1 MILIMNI
8 EVGPADHLTS
18 YRKIA
23 IASWR
28 HPRDPSTYS
37 WMDFPIEEA
46 EKFLASRSTDIPAT
60 MTHFVALALA
70 DCFRKQPEFDRLISF
85 GRVYPRKSTDAFIT
99 TLLRD
104 KKGKD
109 LTGFVLRDINKMS
122 LSEVAAQSARE
133 TEKLRKGED
142 PEMESVKKKVGF
154 LPAAILRV
162 VFAIQEFVAY
172 TLNQD
177 PRILGMPKDRF
188 GSFMISNIGALGL
201 ERGLIPLSPYSR
213 CPVIIGLGKPRE
225 APVVREGE
233 IVVAKVMTVSMTFDH
248 RIADGVQGAFVLRRL
263 EKIFARPEAFPEVFA
278 AAEDSQDVLPG

>member
-1 MILIMNI
+1 MNI
-8 EVGPADHLTS
+8 EVGPPDHLTS

-28 HPRDPSTYS
+28 HPRDPTTYS
-37 WMDFPIEEA
+37 WMDFPVDKAEA
-46 EKFLASRSTDIPAT
+46 FLASASTSTPAT

-85 GRVYPRKSTDAFIT
+85 GRIYPRKSTDAFIT

-122 LSEVAAQSARE
+122 LEDVAAQSAVE
-133 TEKLRKGED
+133 TERLRKGED
-142 PEMESVKKKVGF
+142 REMESVKKKVGF
-154 LPAAILRV
+154 LPVAVLRV

-172 TLNQD
+172 TLNRD
-177 PRILGMPKDRF
+177 PSWLGMPKDRF

-213 CPVIIGLGKPRE
+213 CPVIVGLGKPRE
-225 APVVREGE
+225 APVVRDGE
-233 IVVAKVMTVSMTFDH
+233 VVVTRVMTVSMTFDH

-263 EKIFARPEAFPEVFA
+263 EKIFARPEGFPEIFA
-278 AAEDSQDVLPG
+278 SAEEAESEGL

>member
-1 MILIMNI
+1 MMFPMNI
-8 EVGPADHLTS
+8 DVGPPDHLTS

-28 HPRDPSTYS
+28 HPRDPTTYS
-37 WMDFPIEEA
+37 WMDFPVDKVEE
-46 EKFLASRSTDIPAT
+46 FLAARSDDTAAT

-85 GRVYPRKSTDAFIT
+85 GRIYPRKSTDAFIT

-122 LSEVAAQSARE
+122 LEEVAAQSARE

-142 PEMESVKKKVGF
+142 KEMESVKKKVGF
-154 LPAAILRV
+154 LPAAVLRI

-172 TLNQD
+172 TLNWD

-225 APVVREGE
+225 APVVRDGE
-233 IVVAKVMTVSMTFDH
+233 VVVTKVMTVSMTFDH
-248 RIADGVQGAFVLRRL
+248 RIADGIQGAFVLRRL
-263 EKIFARPEAFPEVFA
+263 EKIFARPEGFPEVFA
-278 AAEDSQDVLPG
+278 SKEEGGDD